1 MDNFIRLIASPGG
14 RVARIAIGTG
24 LIGTGLAL
32 GRKGWALS
40 VLGIVPL
47 SMGAF
52 DWCLLAPLN
61 GLPFEGTKVRAI
73 LGPEPTHSEQY
84 FAPDTVGGIVR
95 Q

>member
-1 MDNFIRLIASPGG
+1 MDNLIRLIASPSG
-14 RVARIAIGTG
+14 RAARVAIGTG

-40 VLGIVPL
+40 VLGLLPL

-61 GLPFEGTKVRAI
+61 GLPFEGPKVRAI
-73 LGPEPTHSEQY
+73 LGPEPADSDQ
-84 FAPDTVGGIVR
+84 
-95 Q
+95 

>member
-14 RVARIAIGTG
+14 RAARVAIGTG

-40 VLGIVPL
+40 ALGLVPL
-47 SMGAF
+47 TMGAF

-61 GLPFEGTKVRAI
+61 GLPFDGPQVRAI
-73 LGPEPTHSEQY
+73 LGPQPSDSNQ
-84 FAPDTVGGIVR
+84 
-95 Q
+95 

>member
-14 RVARIAIGTG
+14 RAARIAIGTG
-24 LIGTGLAL
+24 LIGTGLAM

-40 VLGIVPL
+40 VLGLVPL

-61 GLPFEGTKVRAI
+61 GLPFDGPQVRAI
-73 LGPEPTHSEQY
+73 LGAGPADS
-84 FAPDTVGGIVR
+84 AR
-95 Q
+95 